1 MPGRADC
8 VASTCG
14 VTFRAN
20 TLLCWRRVSHEER
33 PGAWLRLV
41 TVRLASRAASKRR
54 RDGAGA
60 TNVTGI
66 GLTEPAGDR
75 PIIDARTGEVLVE
88 GGSGL

>member
-1 MPGRADC
+1 
-8 VASTCG
+8 
-14 VTFRAN
+14 
-20 TLLCWRRVSHEER
+20 
-33 PGAWLRLV
+33 LRLV

-60 TNVTGI
+60 TNVIGI

>member
-1 MPGRADC
+1 M
-8 VASTCG
+8 
-14 VTFRAN
+14 
-20 TLLCWRRVSHEER
+20 
-33 PGAWLRLV
+33 

-60 TNVTGI
+60 TNVIGIGIGI